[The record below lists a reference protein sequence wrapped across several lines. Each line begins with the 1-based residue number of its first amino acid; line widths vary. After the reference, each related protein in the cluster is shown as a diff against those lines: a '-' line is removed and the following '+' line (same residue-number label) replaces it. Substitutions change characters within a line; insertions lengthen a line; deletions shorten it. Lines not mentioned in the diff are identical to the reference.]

1 MVRSVLVN
9 REPTAPATARSMRAC
24 ARAIHAGGCDV
35 AAEARAVGMR
45 LSERIAMPAN
55 NLTPVF
61 RRG

>member
-1 MVRSVLVN
+1 
-9 REPTAPATARSMRAC
+9 
-24 ARAIHAGGCDV
+24 V